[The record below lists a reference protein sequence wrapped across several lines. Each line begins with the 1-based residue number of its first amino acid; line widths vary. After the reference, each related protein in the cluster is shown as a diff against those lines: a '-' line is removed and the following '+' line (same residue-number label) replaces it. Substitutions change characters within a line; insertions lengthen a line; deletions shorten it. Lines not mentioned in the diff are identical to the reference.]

1 MARVSKLTI
10 KNIGPIKDIKM
21 DINKITFLLGPQSSG
36 KSTIA
41 KVLCHCQWMEKRCYT
56 NFEEESAK
64 FIVGTSF
71 VDGFNEYYRFEGY
84 FRDDSYILY
93 EGKYITLE
101 YKDTNL
107 RISKNQ
113 DVDYEYPKLC
123 YVPAER
129 NLVAAIPN
137 LRKYNDT
144 NDLILYFMY
153 DWFEAREYLKEID
166 LDSILERQV
175 KYVFDKSNNND
186 LIYDEGDTKL
196 DLKNASSG
204 LQSVVPLMTV
214 STYILKGVFKRYKP
228 LSSEQR
234 MQLENANIALQ
245 KLVKELNSKVEERK
259 KKGET
264 GEFSINNIDGIEE
277 NPLFKGMLFRDP
289 TILDVMASSQREFFY
304 KRSCIY
310 IEEPE
315 QNLFPDAQQKY
326 VYWLMRE
333 MRESQRHHSALI
345 TTHSPFVLF
354 SLNNCL
360 IGGLTEYNLPEQVKN
375 ENPSRYSWIDPK
387 LVAVYEIHDGKLR
400 TIQEESGLLMHNYLN
415 QAYRKIN
422 AEYLAM
428 LDYYED

>member
-1 MARVSKLTI
+1 MCKLTI
-10 KNIGPIKDIKM
+10 KNIGPIKEIEM
-21 DINKITFLLGPQSSG
+21 DVNKITFLLGPQSSG

-41 KVLCHCQWMEKRCYT
+41 KVLCHCQWIEKRCYT

-64 FIVGTSF
+64 FVIGTSF
-71 VDGFNEYYRFEGY
+71 VDGFNEYYRFNGY
-84 FRDDSYILY
+84 FRDESYILY
-93 EGKYITLE
+93 EGNYITLE
-101 YKDTNL
+101 YKDKKL
-107 RISKNQ
+107 EISKNP

-153 DWFEAREYLKEID
+153 DWFEAPEYLKQLNMEEM
-166 LDSILERQV
+166 LDRQIRYEYE
-175 KYVFDKSNNND
+175 KTSNHDYVFDGAD
-186 LIYDEGDTKL
+186 AQLEL
-196 DLKNASSG
+196 MNASSG
-204 LQSVVPLMTV
+204 LQSIIPLITV
-214 STYILKGVFKRYKP
+214 STYILKAVYSRYKP
-228 LSSEQR
+228 LSSEQK
-234 MQLENANIALQ
+234 MQLESANQEINRINAQ
-245 KLVKELNSKVEERK
+245 YKLLVEEQK
-259 KKGET
+259 KKGEI
-264 GEFSINNIDGIEE
+264 GSSISIKVEGVENNPILEGI
-277 NPLFKGMLFRDP
+277 LKRDAWVDDML
-289 TILDVMASSQREFFY
+289 ASSKREFFY
-304 KRSCIY
+304 KRSDIY

-315 QNLFPDAQQKY
+315 QNLFPDAQQKF

-333 MRESQRHHSALI
+333 MRESDRQHSAFI

-360 IGGLTEYNLPEQVKN
+360 IGGLTGDRLPEQVKN
-375 ENPSRYSWIDPK
+375 DSASKDSWIDPK
-387 LVAVYEIHDGKLR
+387 LVTVYEIHDGKLKI
-400 TIQEESGLLMHNYLN
+400 IQEESGLLMHNYLN

>member
-1 MARVSKLTI
+1 MCKLTI
-10 KNIGPIKDIKM
+10 KDIGPIKKIMM

-41 KVLCHCQWMEKRCYT
+41 KVLCHCQWIEKRCYT

-64 FIVGTSF
+64 FVVGTSF
-71 VDGFNEYYRFEGY
+71 VDGFNEYYRFNGY
-84 FRDDSYILY
+84 FRNNSYILY
-93 EGKYITLE
+93 EGNYITLE
-101 YKDTNL
+101 YRDKKL
-107 RISKNQ
+107 AISKNQ
-113 DVDYEYPKLC
+113 DKDYEYPKLC

-153 DWFEAREYLKEID
+153 DWFEAREYLKEMN
-166 LDSILERQV
+166 LDDIIERHV
-175 KYVFDKSNNND
+175 KYVFEKSNNND
-186 LIYDEGDTKL
+186 IIYDGDDAKL

-214 STYILKGVFKRYKP
+214 STYILEGVFKRYKP
-228 LSSEQR
+228 LSSEQK
-234 MQLENANIALQ
+234 MQLEKANVVLR
-245 KLVKELNSKVEERK
+245 KLTKQLNSIVKERK
-259 KKGET
+259 KT
-264 GEFSINNIDGIEE
+264 GESGAISIKVEGAAE
-277 NPLFKGMLFRDP
+277 NPLLTAILNRDP
-289 TILDVMASSQREFFY
+289 IIQDIVDSSEREFFY
-304 KRSCIY
+304 KRSDIY

-315 QNLFPDAQQKY
+315 QNLFPDAQQKF
-326 VYWLMRE
+326 VYWLMQE
-333 MRESQRHHSALI
+333 MRESHRHHSALI

-360 IGGLTEYNLPEQVKN
+360 IGGLAGENLPEQVKN
-375 ENPSRYSWIDPK
+375 ETPSRKSWIDPK
-387 LVAVYEIHDGKLR
+387 MVTVYEIHDGKLK

>member
-1 MARVSKLTI
+1 MCKLTI
-10 KNIGPIKDIKM
+10 KNIGPIKEIKM
-21 DINKITFLLGPQSSG
+21 DVNKITFLLGPQSSG

-41 KVLCHCQWMEKRCYT
+41 KVLCHCQWIEKRCYN
-56 NFEEESAK
+56 NFEEEREK
-64 FIVGTSF
+64 FIIGTSF
-71 VDGFNEYYRFEGY
+71 VDGFNEYYRFCGY

-93 EGKYITLE
+93 EGNYITLE
-101 YKDTNL
+101 YKNKKL
-107 RISKNQ
+107 GISRNPNEH
-113 DVDYEYPKLC
+113 YEYPKLC

-144 NDLILYFMY
+144 NDLILYFLY
-153 DWFEAREYLKEID
+153 DWFEAREYLKEMN
-166 LDSILERQV
+166 LDDIIERRV
-175 KYVFDKSNNND
+175 KYVFEKSNNSD
-186 LIYDEGDTKL
+186 IIYDGDDAKL

-214 STYILKGVFKRYKP
+214 STYILEEVFKRNKP
-228 LSSEQR
+228 LSSEQK
-234 MQLENANIALQ
+234 MQLEKANLPEDA
-245 KLVKELNSKVEERK
+245 
-259 KKGET
+259 
-264 GEFSINNIDGIEE
+264 
-277 NPLFKGMLFRDP
+277 
-289 TILDVMASSQREFFY
+289 FFY
-304 KRSCIY
+304 KRSDIY

-315 QNLFPDAQQKY
+315 QNLFPDAQQKF

-333 MRESQRHHSALI
+333 MRESRRQHSALI

-360 IGGLTEYNLPEQVKN
+360 IGALAEKKLPEQVKKDS
-375 ENPSRYSWIDPK
+375 PSKDSWIDPK
-387 LVAVYEIHDGKLR
+387 LVTVYEIHDGKLK

>member
-1 MARVSKLTI
+1 
-10 KNIGPIKDIKM
+10 M

-41 KVLCHCQWMEKRCYT
+41 KVLCHCQWIEKRCYT
-56 NFEEESAK
+56 NFEEESKK
-64 FIVGTSF
+64 FVVGTSF
-71 VDGFNEYYRFEGY
+71 VDDFNEYYRFDGY
-84 FRDDSYILY
+84 FRNNSYILY
-93 EGKYITLE
+93 EGNYIILE
-101 YKDTNL
+101 YKDKKL
-107 RISKNQ
+107 VISKNQ
-113 DVDYEYPKLC
+113 NKDYEYPKLC

-153 DWFEAREYLKEID
+153 DWFEARDYLKEMN
-166 LDSILERQV
+166 LDDIIERHV
-175 KYVFDKSNNND
+175 KYVFEKSNNND
-186 LIYDEGDTKL
+186 IIYDGEDAKL

-214 STYILKGVFKRYKP
+214 STYILEGVFKRYKP
-228 LSSEQR
+228 LSSEQK
-234 MQLENANIALQ
+234 MQLEKANVVLR
-245 KLVKELNSKVEERK
+245 KLTKQLNSIVEERK
-259 KKGET
+259 KSGES
-264 GEFSINNIDGIEE
+264 GAISIKLEDAAE
-277 NPLFKGMLFRDP
+277 NPLLTAILNRDP
-289 TILDVMASSQREFFY
+289 IIQDIVASSEREFFY
-304 KRSCIY
+304 KRSDIY

-315 QNLFPDAQQKY
+315 QNLFPDAQQKFI
-326 VYWLMRE
+326 YWLMQE

-360 IGGLTEYNLPEQVKN
+360 IGGLVGENLPEQVK
-375 ENPSRYSWIDPK
+375 SDTLSKKSWINPK
-387 LVAVYEIHDGKLR
+387 MVTVYEIHDGKLK